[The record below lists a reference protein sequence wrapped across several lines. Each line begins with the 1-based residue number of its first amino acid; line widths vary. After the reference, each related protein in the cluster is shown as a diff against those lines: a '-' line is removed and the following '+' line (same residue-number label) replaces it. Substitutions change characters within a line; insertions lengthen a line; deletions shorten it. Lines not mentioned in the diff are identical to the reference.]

1 MATRIRGEK
10 EQAGERG
17 RSIEP
22 IEMRCQNLRFALNAE
37 LLRALGQ
44 STLPR
49 MPTGD
54 TLESIDLW
62 FNSFLLLMG
71 AESIFCLF

>member
-1 MATRIRGEK
+1 MATRTRGEK
-10 EQAGERG
+10 QQAGERG

-44 STLPR
+44 SALPR

-54 TLESIDLW
+54 TL
-62 FNSFLLLMG
+62 
-71 AESIFCLF
+71 A